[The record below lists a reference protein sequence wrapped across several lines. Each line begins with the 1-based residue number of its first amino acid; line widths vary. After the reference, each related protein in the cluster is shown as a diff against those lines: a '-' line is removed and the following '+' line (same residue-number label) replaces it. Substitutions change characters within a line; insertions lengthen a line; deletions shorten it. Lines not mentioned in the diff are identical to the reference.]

1 MRVLVVEDEIRLAE
15 NIAAGLRD
23 GCGYAVDVAHDGED
37 GMLLCRTANFDLIVL
52 DLMIPRLSGEE
63 VVRQVRAARVGTP
76 VLILTAVA
84 TREKTIELLNAG
96 ADDYMTKPFD
106 LGELLARSR
115 ALIRRGKGVERA
127 IVAGGTTLC
136 AHRGTDGFAWQPH
149 DRVVAHGVP
158 NFGVPDVSTK
168 GDCVEA

>member
-1 MRVLVVEDEIRLAE
+1 
-15 NIAAGLRD
+15 
-23 GCGYAVDVAHDGED
+23 
-37 GMLLCRTANFDLIVL
+37 MLLCRTANYDLIVL

-84 TREKTIELLNAG
+84 AREKTIELLNAG

-115 ALIRRGKGVERA
+115 ALIRRGKGVGEHCCRW
-127 IVAGGTTLC
+127 
-136 AHRGTDGFAWQPH
+136 DGSVCTPGSRRFRMAAARSSCRP
-149 DRVVAHGVP
+149 RIP
-158 NFGVPDVSTK
+158 NSGVPDVSAK